1 MPTLEEMPLEEM
13 SKEELIA
20 ALRAAQKNPPVDAAF
35 FDRAALVHDLEANQ
49 LELEMQNRQLRE
61 TEARLERSVRRYMDL
76 YDFAPIVYLTLDLK
90 GQIQEANLTAAA
102 LLRTERGSLIG
113 KPLISFVALSHRA
126 QLRGHVQ
133 RCFSQGAPLSVELE
147 LSRAGADGRPVN
159 ATSVPV
165 FDDAGQV
172 VGCRTALTDIS
183 ALKRTEARLV
193 LLASISKTLATSL
206 DVETSILEALRA
218 VLPSCADLG
227 MIDLFYR
234 GELRRF

>member
-147 LSRAGADGRPVN
+147 L
-159 ATSVPV
+159 
-165 FDDAGQV
+165 
-172 VGCRTALTDIS
+172 
-183 ALKRTEARLV
+183 
-193 LLASISKTLATSL
+193 
-206 DVETSILEALRA
+206 
-218 VLPSCADLG
+218 
-227 MIDLFYR
+227 
-234 GELRRF
+234 